1 MPGDAEF
8 KKLKIVAPQR
18 TPQLDEIDS
27 NIIKIIESK
36 PLLFIGAFIVIGG
49 YMVTADTGVSM
60 SGLLGFVAV
69 SVLLLLAGASLA
81 ILNIKHILRQSDP
94 LDIALFLLYFMAHMP
109 MERII

>member
-36 PLLFIGAFIVIGG
+36 PEASGM
-49 YMVTADTGVSM
+49 MVGT
-60 SGLLGFVAV
+60 
-69 SVLLLLAGASLA
+69 
-81 ILNIKHILRQSDP
+81 
-94 LDIALFLLYFMAHMP
+94 
-109 MERII
+109 